1 VVVLC
6 AIGPGQVS
14 LTLRTQEHAHIA
26 AGLGDLTAPVPRR
39 KAISGQPRTAS
50 IRLIS
55 FYVWLSQAF
64 GMSIGY
70 EQDFFS
76 WTQEQAA
83 AIRAGDFSQLDREH
97 LAGEIEEMGR
107 SEQRALASRLAVIV
121 AHLLKLQLQTE
132 RTPTNEKSWRN
143 SVATQRRQVQRLLGK
158 NPGLRNPAILAD
170 ALESAWDDGRDW
182 AIRETGLDPE
192 EFPSEPIYDLAEI
205 LGESG

>member
-1 VVVLC
+1 M
-6 AIGPGQVS
+6 S
-14 LTLRTQEHAHIA
+14 
-26 AGLGDLTAPVPRR
+26 TA
-39 KAISGQPRTAS
+39 
-50 IRLIS
+50 
-55 FYVWLSQAF
+55 
-64 GMSIGY
+64 Y

-83 AIRAGDFSQLDREH
+83 AVRGGDFSRMDREH

-121 AHLLKLQLQTE
+121 AHLLKLEVQTE

-158 NPGLRNPAILAD
+158 NPGLRSPTILAE

-192 EFPSEPIYDLAEI
+192 QFPSEPIYDLPEI
-205 LGESG
+205 LGESR